1 MKSNILI
8 VLTVLVVFIAVAQ
21 SLTCKQCSVGI
32 FGTCFFPKNMVCDNS
47 TLNCFTGEAK
57 FNSTG
62 FLTLHTRG
70 CLDSDLCGKTIT
82 ATIFSAGVTSSSS
95 CCQTDLCNGA
105 SSVQVSV
112 TVALSAALM
121 AWGV

>member
-8 VLTVLVVFIAVAQ
+8 ALTVLVVFIAVAQ

-32 FGTCFFPKNMVCDNS
+32 FGTCFLPTNMVCDNS
-47 TLNCFTGEAK
+47 TLNCFTGEAN
-57 FNSTG
+57 FNATG
-62 FLTLHTRG
+62 ALKLHTRG
-70 CLDSDLCGKTIT
+70 CLDTDLCGKTFT
-82 ATIFSAGVTSSSS
+82 ATIIGAGITSSFS

>member
-1 MKSNILI
+1 MYISAFYCEL
-8 VLTVLVVFIAVAQ
+8 LAQ
-21 SLTCKQCSVGI
+21 SLTCKQCSVGL
-32 FGTCFFPKNMVCDNS
+32 FGTCFFPKNMPSPGFTRSVCVMERA
-47 TLNCFTGEAK
+47 CFP
-57 FNSTG
+57 NI
-62 FLTLHTRG
+62 LTLHTRG